1 MQVAGLGAG
10 STALANAWF
19 LARFLRSLGQVAGTK
34 LPITEALIRLAS
46 GLYAHDFTEYDHTV
60 EGLGLAGLSRGGIL
74 AISVC
79 DF

>member
-10 STALANAWF
+10 SSALANAWF
-19 LARFLRSLGQVAGTK
+19 LARFLRSLGQVAAK

-46 GLYAHDFTEYDHTV
+46 SLYPHDFTEDDQTV
-60 EGLGLAGLSRGGIL
+60 ERLGLAGLSRGGIL
-74 AISVC
+74 ASSVC